1 MGSQNGR
8 FSEMPPVTDL
18 AERVSLGATSVQLAE
33 LYGVRDHRV
42 RGQLLRAG
50 FNPDTGEAKRE
61 QHTPYAT
68 TVGDESLLWQDEG
81 ACVGMNT
88 DMFFNELRPTPA
100 INVCTGCPIR
110 ERCLDWAMEVE
121 AAAPRAERHGIFGGL
136 TSVQRFERAIGA
148 TA

>member
-33 LYGVRDHRV
+33 LYGVGDDYL
-42 RGQLLRAG
+42 RGRLLRAG

-61 QHTPYAT
+61 EHTPYAT
-68 TVGDESLLWQDEG
+68 TVGDANLLWQDQG
-81 ACVGMNT
+81 ACVGK
-88 DMFFNELRPTPA
+88 DSEQFFDELRPKEA
-100 INVCTGCPIR
+100 INICTGCPIR
-110 ERCLDWAMEVE
+110 ERCLSWAMEVE
-121 AAAPRAERHGIFGGL
+121 GKAARDYRYGIFGGL
-136 TSVQRFERAIGA
+136 TSAQRFERAMGA